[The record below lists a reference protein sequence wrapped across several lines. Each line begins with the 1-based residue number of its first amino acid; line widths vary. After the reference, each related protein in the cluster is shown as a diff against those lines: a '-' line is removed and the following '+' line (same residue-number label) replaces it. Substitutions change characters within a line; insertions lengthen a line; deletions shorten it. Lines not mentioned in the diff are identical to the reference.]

1 MARSN
6 GNIGNNDM
14 AKAEIIDGKVFAAG
28 LRERIGAAVATL
40 QADHGLT
47 PGLAVVLVGF
57 DPASQ
62 IYVRNKNKAT
72 LEAGMNGFEHVLPT
86 ETSQQ
91 ELLDLIA
98 TLNADDAVHGILVQ
112 LPLPDQI
119 DEQAVINAIAPAKDA
134 DGFHVINTGR
144 LVTGGDAMVPCTPL
158 GCLMMLK
165 DRLGDLSG
173 KEAVIV
179 GRSNIVGKPMAQLLL
194 DANCTVTICH
204 SRTADLPAT
213 CRRADILIAAVG
225 RSEMIRGDWIKPGAV
240 VIDVG
245 INRVPKS
252 GEEGKTR
259 LVGDVAFDEAKTI
272 AGAITPVPGGV
283 GPMTIACL
291 MANTVTAACRQHGIE
306 PPSL

>member
-1 MARSN
+1 MAE
-6 GNIGNNDM
+6 
-14 AKAEIIDGKVFAAG
+14 AEIIDGKAFAAG

-72 LEAGMNGFEHVLPT
+72 LEAGMNGFEHVLPA

-119 DEQAVINAIAPAKDA
+119 NEQAVINAIEPAKDA